1 MNSVHFYVA
10 DSSSQ
15 QSDAKTCNG
24 RKTPV
29 TQSSSRTQA
38 QGGAAICWNQLGGE
52 GKKEST
58 ERWGQNKH
66 YGWKETKDLVE
77 HSQGKKEVHS
87 PIMGVYFYRQK
98 LFPMTLWCTFRS
110 S

>member
-29 TQSSSRTQA
+29 TQSPSRTQA
-38 QGGAAICWNQLGGE
+38 QGGAAICWNQLRGE

-77 HSQGKKEVHS
+77 YTVKVKRKYTHLLWAFLQAE
-87 PIMGVYFYRQK
+87 IMSYDAV
-98 LFPMTLWCTFRS
+98 MHI
-110 S
+110 